1 MRYQMNWDVVN
12 DICKASIPINL
23 LGAGII
29 IWKYKKI
36 TNPLINK
43 SFTKSS
49 IWMMYQMQGAM
60 LSSII
65 FALRTIYKL

>member
-1 MRYQMNWDVVN
+1 MSDQIDPDVITNIV
-12 DICKASIPINL
+12 KASIPINL

-29 IWKYKKI
+29 YWKYKKI

-49 IWMMYQMQGAM
+49 IWMMYQMQGAV
-60 LSSII
+60 LTCVI
-65 FALRTIYKL
+65 FAFRTIYRH

>member
-1 MRYQMNWDVVN
+1 MSDLFSWDVMN
-12 DICKASIPINL
+12 NIIKASIPIHL

-29 IWKYKKI
+29 VWKYKKI

-49 IWMMYQMQGAM
+49 IWMMYQMQGAV
-60 LSSII
+60 ITGVP
-65 FALRTIYKL
+65 FAIRTIYNH

>member
-1 MRYQMNWDVVN
+1 MSDQIDPDVIYN
-12 DICKASIPINL
+12 ICKATIPINL

-36 TNPLINK
+36 TNPIINK

-49 IWMMYQMQGAM
+49 IWMMYQMQGAV
-60 LSSII
+60 ITGVI
-65 FALRTIYKL
+65 FAIRTIYRH